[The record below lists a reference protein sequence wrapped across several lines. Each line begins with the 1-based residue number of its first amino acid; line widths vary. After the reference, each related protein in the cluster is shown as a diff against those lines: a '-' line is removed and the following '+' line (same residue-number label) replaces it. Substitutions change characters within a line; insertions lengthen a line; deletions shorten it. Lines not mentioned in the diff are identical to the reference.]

1 MTMTWTEDGTA
12 RVTNATSDWL
22 LDTFGI
28 RLSPDQRAK
37 LWRIIAENSQAQ
49 APNVDGE
56 VD

>member
-1 MTMTWTEDGTA
+1 MTWTEDGTA